1 MVTLN
6 KRAKKKKK
14 GKLIPYDNEEVEYYI
29 YNNLDIPYY
38 NDDYYGKTCWS
49 FTKLLFKDEIAK
61 PVPKIYSGHHFIT
74 NYGRIINAKMVKWIT
89 ISSIDDRYLIYH
101 LEAKRWYL
109 EKTMIECGWEYDMN
123 KLIKQYKKINY
134 PWRKITYSSKLRPIE
149 TQN

>member
-38 NDDYYGKTCWS
+38 SDEFDGTNWS
-49 FTKLLFKDEIAK
+49 FKKLLFEDEIAK

-74 NYGRIINAKMVKWIT
+74 NYGRILNAKMVKWIT
-89 ISSIDDRYLIYH
+89 IHNVDDRYLIYH
-101 LEAKRWYL
+101 LESKRWYL
-109 EKTMIECGWEYDMN
+109 KKAMEKCGFEYDFK
-123 KLIKQYKKINY
+123 KLVEQYKKIDY
-134 PWRKITYSSKLRPIE
+134 PWRKITYLSKSRLIE